1 MSAWVAVGVAVVL
14 AIITAYYAW
23 EARLSRR
30 IAAEQ
35 LDSLMRPI
43 VTVSLLLR
51 HNHMIY
57 LRVANDGHSPA
68 SDVRLTVDQQIPTTV
83 GIEPFTDAPL
93 FVNGSVCI
101 PPGAQYFFALGGASI
116 ILGGDSTFPAT
127 FGVMATYRWRGLSV
141 SEHTVVDV
149 GSYKGSQA
157 SPRTESEAIEDL
169 TDHLKKRVPTQG

>member
-30 IAAEQ
+30 IASRQ
-35 LDSLMRPI
+35 LDTLLRPF

-57 LRVANDGHSPA
+57 LRVANDGHSSA
-68 SDVRLTVDQQIPTTV
+68 SDVRFAVDQHIPTMGTNT
-83 GIEPFTDAPL
+83 PFTELPL
-93 FVNGSVCI
+93 FANGSACI
-101 PPGAQYFFALGGASI
+101 PSGAQYFFVLGGAPV
-116 ILGGDSTFPAT
+116 ILGDDAAFPEK
-127 FGVMATYRWRGLSV
+127 FGVTVTFDWRGRAI
-141 SEHTVVDV
+141 SESTVVDV

-157 SPRTESEAIEDL
+157 SPRTEPEAIEDL
-169 TDHLKKRVPTQG
+169 TDELKKRMPT